1 MRLVGRYVEVRSASL
16 PPSILTQHLEVEWT
30 GAPRLPDTATVNHS
44 QWAVQGSGTIS
55 TSWVQG
61 CGALGALWIKCP
73 EGRARLEAKYRAL
86 RMTTCSCCSTL
97 GRGAALLGSYSAE
110 AP

>member
-1 MRLVGRYVEVRSASL
+1 MDVS
-16 PPSILTQHLEVEWT
+16 
-30 GAPRLPDTATVNHS
+30 PRLSDTATVNHS

-86 RMTTCSCCSTL
+86 RMTTCRL
-97 GRGAALLGSYSAE
+97 LQHVRPRGRPPRLLQR
-110 AP
+110 